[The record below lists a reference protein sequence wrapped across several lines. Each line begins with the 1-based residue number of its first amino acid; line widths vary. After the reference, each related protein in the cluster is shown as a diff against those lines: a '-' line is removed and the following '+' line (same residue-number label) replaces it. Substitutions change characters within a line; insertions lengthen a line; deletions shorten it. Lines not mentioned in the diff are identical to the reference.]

1 MLIISG
7 LGKSYGE
14 RTLFE
19 AAALQLQRGE
29 RVGLIGANGA
39 GKSTLFSL
47 VLGSIEADAGSVE
60 LERGVRVGYL
70 QQESTPVTDETVL
83 HLAAAISPEM
93 EGIYAQLRAHPD
105 PESEEHQVAT
115 ARWAELDGFRHEA
128 RAKRILG
135 GLAFRESDIERP
147 ARTLSGGWVMRAHLA
162 RLLVQEP
169 DLLMLDEPTNHLDLE
184 SLGWFQNY
192 LKQYPGT
199 LLIISHDRAFLN
211 ALCTGV
217 VEIAYRR
224 LHRYTGNYDR
234 FLEQKAARQEQQ
246 KAAYENQQKEIA
258 HIQSFID
265 RFRYKAS
272 KAAQVQSRIKQL
284 EKLERIEAPE
294 SEAARVSFR
303 FPQPPRSGHKVMELK
318 AVRQAYGAHEVYRSL
333 DLILERGERIALVG
347 PNGAG
352 KSTLL
357 KILGNIV
364 PIQGG
369 ERLPGLN
376 AKVGYFSQQR
386 SEVLQLKR
394 SVIEEAMDNARNVH
408 EQEVRN
414 LLGSFLFRGDDIYKA
429 VEVLSGG
436 EKSRLA
442 LVKLLLD
449 PPNLLLLDEPTT
461 HLDIPSIDA
470 LITALEGYTG
480 TLLFVSHDVYFIR
493 KIAQSVLHIDAGKL
507 TRYAGGYDYYLE
519 KSEAVS
525 ERAGLVAAGL
535 SNHRPEEAKSSGG
548 SAQPSMSAKDRR
560 REAAAQREAER
571 ALKKEVE
578 RLESRVIELE
588 EQQAELTTELEDP
601 ELYAD
606 PKRAKSVRRQ
616 LDAIVAELKQVNT
629 AWEAAAENLS

>member
-1 MLIISG
+1 M
-7 LGKSYGE
+7 
-14 RTLFE
+14 FE
-19 AAALQLQRGE
+19 DASLQLQRGE

-47 VLGSIEADAGSVE
+47 ILGTIEEDAGSVE

-70 QQESTPVTDETVL
+70 QQESAPVTDETVL

-93 EGIYAQLRAHPD
+93 EAIYAELRANPN
-105 PESEEHQVAT
+105 PESEAHQAAT

-135 GLAFRESDIERP
+135 GLAFRESDIDRP

-192 LKQYPGT
+192 LKQYAGS
-199 LLIISHDRAFLN
+199 LFIISHDRAFLN

-217 VEIAYRR
+217 VEIAHRR
-224 LHRYTGNYDR
+224 IHRYTGNYDQ

-246 KAAYENQQKEIA
+246 RAAYENQQKEIER
-258 HIQSFID
+258 IETFIN
-265 RFRYKAS
+265 RFRYQAN

-284 EKLERIEAPE
+284 DKLERIEPPE
-294 SEAARVSFR
+294 SDSAQVSFR
-303 FPQPPRSGHKVMELK
+303 FPQPPKSGHKVFELK
-318 AVRQAYGAHEVYRSL
+318 SVRQAYGDHEVYR
-333 DLILERGERIALVG
+333 DLNLVLERGERIALVG

-357 KILGNIV
+357 KILGDIIPV
-364 PIQGG
+364 QGG
-369 ERLPGLN
+369 ECIPGLN

-394 SVIEEAMDNARNVH
+394 SVFDEAMDNASGVH
-408 EQEVRN
+408 AQEVRN
-414 LLGSFLFRGDDIYKA
+414 LLGSFLFRGDDIYKS

-442 LVKLLLD
+442 LIKLLLD

-470 LITALEGYTG
+470 LIRAMEGYTG
-480 TLLFVSHDVYFIR
+480 TLIFVSHDVYFIR
-493 KIAQSVLHIDAGKL
+493 RIAQSVLHIDAGKL

-525 ERAGLVAAGL
+525 ERAGLVAAGM
-535 SNHRPEEAKSSGG
+535 SNHRPEQAAGSKESDKSTQS
-548 SAQPSMSAKDRR
+548 PKDRR

-571 ALKKEVE
+571 AAKKQVD
-578 RLESRVIELE
+578 RLEAQIIELE
-588 EQQAELTTELEDP
+588 EQQAKLTAELEDP
-601 ELYAD
+601 DLYAD
-606 PKRAKSVRRQ
+606 PKRSRSVRQQ
-616 LDAIVAELKQVNT
+616 LDTIVAKLKQVNT
-629 AWEAAAENLS
+629 AWETAAENLSQP

>member
-7 LGKSYGE
+7 LGKAYGE
-14 RTLFE
+14 KTLFE
-19 AAALQLQRGE
+19 NASLQLQRGD

-47 VLGSIEADAGSVE
+47 ILGSIEADTGSVE

-70 QQESTPVTDETVL
+70 QQESAPVTDETVL

-93 EGIYAQLRAHPD
+93 EALYAQLRANPD
-105 PESEEHQVAT
+105 PDSEEHQAAT

-128 RAKRILG
+128 RAKRILA
-135 GLAFRESDIERP
+135 GLAFREADIDRP

-184 SLGWFQNY
+184 SLGWFQDY
-192 LKQYPGT
+192 LKQYPGS
-199 LLIISHDRAFLN
+199 LLIISHDRAFMN

-224 LHRYTGNYDR
+224 LHRYTGDYDQ
-234 FLEQKAARQEQQ
+234 FLVQKAARQEQQ
-246 KAAYENQQKEIA
+246 KAAYESQQKEIA

-284 EKLERIEAPE
+284 EKLERIEPPE
-294 SEAARVSFR
+294 AETARVRFS
-303 FPQPPRSGHKVMELK
+303 FPQPPKSGHKVMELK
-318 AVRQAYGAHEVYRSL
+318 SVFQAYDDHVVYR
-333 DLILERGERIALVG
+333 DLNLVLERGERIALVG

-357 KILGNIV
+357 KILGGV
-364 PIQGG
+364 VSVQGG
-369 ERLPGLN
+369 DRVPGLN

-386 SEVLQLKR
+386 SEVLQLNR
-394 SVIEEAMDNARNVH
+394 SVIDEAMDNASGVH

-414 LLGSFLFRGDDIYKA
+414 LLGSFLFRGDDIYKS

-470 LITALEGYTG
+470 LITALGNYSG

-493 KIAQSVLHIDAGKL
+493 KIAQAVLHIDAGKL
-507 TRYAGGYDYYLE
+507 TRYTGGYDYYLE

-535 SNHRPEEAKSSGG
+535 SNHRPEESNGDGESTR
-548 SAQPSMSAKDRR
+548 STMSAKDRR

-571 ALKKEVE
+571 AAKKQVE
-578 RLESRVIELE
+578 RLEAQIIELE
-588 EQQAELTTELEDP
+588 EQQAELTAKLENPD
-601 ELYAD
+601 LYAD
-606 PKRAKSVRRQ
+606 PKRAKSVRQQ
-616 LDAIVAELKQVNT
+616 LDTIVAELKQVNT
-629 AWEAAAENLS
+629 AWETAAENLI